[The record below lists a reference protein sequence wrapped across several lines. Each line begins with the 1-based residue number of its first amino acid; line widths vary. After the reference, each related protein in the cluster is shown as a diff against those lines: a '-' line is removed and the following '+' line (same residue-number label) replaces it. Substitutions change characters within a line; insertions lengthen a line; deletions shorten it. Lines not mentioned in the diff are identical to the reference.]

1 MSDHVSARFVSIATA
16 TGDAGASLEMVMPME
31 TPTLFISYS
40 HQDEA
45 WKDRLQKQLA
55 FLKIRL
61 TAWDDRNISGGADW
75 KSEIHEAMNQ
85 ANLAILLVTPDFLCS
100 EFIKTVEVPR
110 LLERHRSGKL
120 RLYPIIVSH
129 CAFKRVDWLGALQ
142 CRPKDGQPLDKFFE
156 ESVVRGNE
164 QLAMIADEIAGLLG
178 ASDEEMDEEV
188 EAEATD
194 DPLRLFAELVKK
206 SGGVAKPP
214 QDLDAAIQSGLTD
227 IAETLSGLTA
237 RSRSTGLRLVDVERV
252 VSTAIGH
259 GAGVYN
265 HSDAGRVG
273 CARLYHRAAAG
284 LLELMPEVSSSPD
297 SRPPRDVDLA
307 ADWLRR
313 IVMANPIFRERGADD
328 LAWELRFAFDALY
341 EIPLCDEILKVLAGL
356 SLTGTER
363 QAMSHV
369 IGKVI
374 ERCQSMR
381 QGHVGVYVLRHAAQ
395 VMLSRMDGK
404 NSLDSDLIAVRDR
417 LKAILSA
424 HSRIVGANLAEL
436 GRLLPQAMAEAVQ
449 SLAAEENSPSRS
461 QKRWFDPRVWF
472 SQN

>member
-61 TAWDDRNISGGADW
+61 TSWDDRNISGGADW

-110 LLERHRSGKL
+110 LLERHRSGNL

-129 CAFKRVDWLGALQ
+129 CAFKRVDWLAALQ

-237 RSRSTGLRLVDVERV
+237 RSRSTG
-252 VSTAIGH
+252 TGW
-259 GAGVYN
+259 
-265 HSDAGRVG
+265 
-273 CARLYHRAAAG
+273 
-284 LLELMPEVSSSPD
+284 LMSSVSSAPPSVTGLESITIPTPAVWAVPDFITAPRRVCSNSCRRFPHRRTAARHATWTWLPTGCGASSWPIQFFANEGPMIWRGSCDSP
-297 SRPPRDVDLA
+297 STR
-307 ADWLRR
+307 
-313 IVMANPIFRERGADD
+313 
-328 LAWELRFAFDALY
+328 
-341 EIPLCDEILKVLAGL
+341 
-356 SLTGTER
+356 
-363 QAMSHV
+363 
-369 IGKVI
+369 
-374 ERCQSMR
+374 SMR
-381 QGHVGVYVLRHAAQ
+381 FP
-395 VMLSRMDGK
+395 
-404 NSLDSDLIAVRDR
+404 
-417 LKAILSA
+417 SA
-424 HSRIVGANLAEL
+424 TKS
-436 GRLLPQAMAEAVQ
+436 
-449 SLAAEENSPSRS
+449 
-461 QKRWFDPRVWF
+461 
-472 SQN
+472 